1 MKVKNISVNLIDIA
15 DENVRKDF
23 SFGKDSSDNLI
34 KEHLSKFDLLQPVV
48 VLFDIQTKRYKL
60 LIGRRRFLA
69 LQDRGEK
76 EIPAVITKLKGAEAE
91 AASLFEN
98 LIRKD
103 LSPLEKAKMVKKLVD
118 STKSGITGV
127 SKKYGLPKSTIS
139 EWLSILTLPKQLQE
153 KIESGEI
160 TSFEGIKIARQPK
173 EIQNKLASTASNS
186 LEEEMINLGVKRGA
200 PKGLLTVRLVF
211 NPSKPKDKNLW
222 NSLEEKAKQ
231 NGNDINDFVKEILA
245 NYIKNNSVVTH

>member
-48 VLFDIQTKRYKL
+48 VRFDIQTKRYKL

-173 EIQNKLASTASNS
+173 EIHDKLASTAPNS
-186 LEEEMINLGVKRGA
+186 LEEEMIKLGVKRGA

-211 NPSKPKDKNLW
+211 NPTKLKDKNLW